1 MLHTDI
7 PTRGE
12 ILALASTI
20 EPWCVSV
27 YTPTEVRTPTPDKN
41 RVAFENQAKEVLDQV
56 TDKGSRVSL
65 EEEFADLID
74 DDEYWRYQSRTL
86 VVLATPERMRTYR
99 VPNRL
104 EAGATVGDRFDIKPL
119 LRTITF
125 PQDAFVL
132 ALSENAVRLVEVTP
146 DEPAQNVDVAGLP
159 ASLTDYISLP
169 GMSRSP
175 HGRLQGTEGR
185 KVRIRQYCRAVDHA
199 LRNILS
205 GRDVPLILAAA
216 EPTASLYRSVNSYPG
231 LLAEDI
237 AGNPEHLSDAELAT
251 SARTVLDGHYAN
263 ELSELRDEFEQRRSD
278 GRSTSE
284 LSDIARAATYG
295 MVHTLMVDMDTPIA
309 GTVAADGALVLAS
322 QGETSGPGVLDEIAR
337 RVLLSDGRV
346 LAVRAADLPG
356 GAHAAAILRYVPQL
370 MTT

>member
-12 ILALASTI
+12 ILALVSTI

-27 YTPTEVRTPTPDKN
+27 YTPTEVSTPTPDKN
-41 RVAFENQAKEVLDQV
+41 RVAFENQARRALEQV
-56 TDKGSRVSL
+56 TDKEARVAL
-65 EEEFADLID
+65 EEEFDDLID
-74 DDEYWRYQSRTL
+74 DEDYWRYQSRTL
-86 VVLATPERMRTYR
+86 VTLATPERTRTFR

-104 EAGATVGDRFDIKPL
+104 EAATRVGDRFDIKPL

-146 DEPAQNVDVAGLP
+146 DEPAQDVAVAGLP
-159 ASLTDYISLP
+159 VSLTDHIAQP

-185 KVRIRQYCRAVDHA
+185 KVRIRQFCRAVDHA
-199 LRNILS
+199 LRNVLS

-216 EPTASLYRSVNSYPG
+216 EPIASLYRSVNSYPG
-231 LLAEDI
+231 LLTEEI
-237 AGNPEHLSDAELAT
+237 AGNPEHLSDADLAT
-251 SARTVLDGHYAN
+251 RARAVLDRHYAA
-263 ELSELRDEFEQRRSD
+263 ELSELRAEFEQRRSD
-278 GRSTSE
+278 GRASAD

-295 MVHTLMVDMDTPIA
+295 TVHTLMVDIDTPIP
-309 GTVAADGALVLAS
+309 GTVAEDGSLTFATTGAA
-322 QGETSGPGVLDEIAR
+322 GAPGILDEIAR

-346 LAVRAADLPG
+346 LAVRAADLPD
-356 GAHAAAILRYVPQL
+356 GAHAAAVLRYVP
-370 MTT
+370 